1 MLKALNIKNFALV
14 AELDIELGPGLTV
27 ITGESGA
34 GKSILLDALSLVLGA
49 RVKRS
54 QLRPGANGCDV
65 SAEFDI
71 DHSPDVR
78 ANLEAKALDDGNAC
92 LVRRTA
98 AEGRSRAF
106 VNSVPAT
113 LDTLRSLTEPLIDIH
128 GQHEYRQLLAHDVQR
143 RLLDEFGVAPALLDE
158 VRRAFV
164 ERADRRR
171 ELAELRANVA
181 RTRERRALLRY
192 QIDELDGLGDS
203 IRRVSELTA
212 THRRLSRAREWT
224 EIVGQAIAELDHQL
238 VDQTGRLA
246 GTLER
251 VEDDHAQLKS
261 ALELTLSAQANLEEA
276 LAELR
281 RYLDAFPNDDAEL
294 AEADEALAAIHDLA
308 RKHGVRAENLSD
320 HLATLQAEFESLAG
334 DESRIDELARACEE
348 ADARFRT
355 AGTALSD
362 ARRRAA
368 ATFAERVRS
377 TIAELGLPDA
387 EFTVVFE
394 PAESAA
400 GLESVAFRVT
410 TNPRFAAGDLAD
422 IASGGEL
429 SRFALAIEVVAAES
443 SQLPCLILDEADIGV
458 GGTTADVIGRMLQR
472 LARNTQV
479 IAITHAP
486 QVAALGDTH
495 LRVSKTSEQDTVIER
510 LDDAERTEELARM
523 LGGRSVTA
531 ESRSYARTLLADAQV
546 GVTSAPHQDR
556 SPC

>member
-1 MLKALNIKNFALV
+1 MLKALNIRNFALV
-14 AELDIELGPGLTV
+14 AELDIEFGPGLTV

-54 QLRPGANGCDV
+54 QLRPGAAACDV

-71 DHSPDVR
+71 GQSPDVH
-78 ANLEAKALDDGNAC
+78 ANLEALVLDDGHAC

-106 VNSVPAT
+106 VNGVPAT
-113 LDTLRSLTEPLIDIH
+113 LETLRSLTEPMIDIH
-128 GQHEYRQLLAHDVQR
+128 GQHEYRQLLAPDVQR
-143 RLLDEFGVAPALLDE
+143 RLLDEFGVPPALLDE
-158 VRRAFV
+158 VREAFG

-171 ELAELRANVA
+171 ELAELRADVA
-181 RTRERRALLRY
+181 RTRERKHLLGY

-224 EIVGQAIAELDHQL
+224 EIVGQAVAELDHQL

-246 GTLER
+246 ATLER

-261 ALELTLSAQANLEEA
+261 ALDSTLSAHAQLEEA
-276 LAELR
+276 LADLR

-294 AEADEALAAIHDLA
+294 AQADEALAAIHDLA
-308 RKHGVRAENLSD
+308 RKHGVRAENLGD
-320 HLATLQAEFESLAG
+320 HLAALRAEFETLTG
-334 DESRIDELARACEE
+334 DESRIDELARGCEE
-348 ADARFRT
+348 AEAAFQT

-387 EFTVVFE
+387 EFKVAFE
-394 PAESAA
+394 PSESAA
-400 GLESVAFRVT
+400 GLESVEFRVT
-410 TNPRFAAGDLAD
+410 TNPRYAAGSLAD

-486 QVAALGDTH
+486 QVAALGDIH

-523 LGGRSVTA
+523 LGGRSVTD

-546 GVTSAPHQDR
+546 G
-556 SPC
+556 